1 MAVHS
6 ITELAGTSTEGFD
19 GAIRDAIKT
28 ASKSLRNLEWFE
40 VTDVRGRIKDGDIEE
55 FQVVLKVGFKY
66 ES

>member
-6 ITELAGTSTEGFD
+6 ITELAGTSTDSFD
-19 GAIRDAIKT
+19 SAVRDAIKT

-55 FQVVLKVGFKY
+55 FQVVLKVGFK
-66 ES
+66 

>member
-6 ITELAGTSTEGFD
+6 ITELAGTSTESFD
-19 GAIRDAIKT
+19 SAIRDAIKT

-40 VTDVRGRIKDGDIEE
+40 VTDVRGRIINSDIAE
-55 FQVVLKVGFKY
+55 FQVVLKVGIKY